1 MKIIIVTSDG
11 LQVKYEDAVKFTM
24 SDTGDS
30 YIKVYYY
37 DNSIGELRI
46 RKDYVK
52 LKNVTEIKV
61 DEMYC
66 TEFI

>member
-24 SDTGDS
+24 SDAGDS